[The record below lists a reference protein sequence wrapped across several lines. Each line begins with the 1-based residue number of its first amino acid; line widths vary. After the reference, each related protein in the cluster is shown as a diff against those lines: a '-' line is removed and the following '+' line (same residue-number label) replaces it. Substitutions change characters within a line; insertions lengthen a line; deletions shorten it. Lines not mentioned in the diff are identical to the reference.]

1 MPDGQLTPVQFE
13 VMEAIW
19 AAEAAEGRGASV
31 AEIWQVISSQRSVG
45 RTTILNLVDRLE
57 KRGWLTRDDA
67 DGTARY
73 RTAVPRDQAA
83 AELAGEFVTD
93 FFGGS
98 ASSLMM
104 SLLGSQKLGK
114 DEIARLRQLLDQA
127 GDSGKKPGRK

>member
-31 AEIWQVISSQRSVG
+31 AEIWQAISSQRSVG

-67 DGTARY
+67 EGTARY
-73 RTAVPRDQAA
+73 GTAVPREQAA
-83 AELAGEFVTD
+83 AELAGEFVSD

-127 GDSGKKPGRK
+127 GDTGKKPGRK

>member
-1 MPDGQLTPVQFE
+1 MPEGQLTPVQFE

-19 AAEAAEGRGASV
+19 AAEASEGHGASV
-31 AEIWQVISSQRSVG
+31 AEIWQAISTQRPVG

-73 RTAVPRDQAA
+73 RTAVPREQAA
-83 AELAGEFVTD
+83 AKLADEFVTD

-98 ASSLMM
+98 ATSLMM
-104 SLLGSQKLGK
+104 SLLGSQKLDH
-114 DEIARLRQLLDQA
+114 DEIARLRKLLNQVDDKGQ
-127 GDSGKKPGRK
+127 KPGRK

>member
-19 AAEAAEGRGASV
+19 AAEAAGGRGASV
-31 AEIWQVISSQRSVG
+31 AEIWQTISSQRSVG

-67 DGTARY
+67 DRTARY
-73 RTAVPRDQAA
+73 RAAVPRDQAA
-83 AELAGEFVTD
+83 SELAGEFVTD

-98 ASSLMM
+98 ATSLML
-104 SLLGSQKLGK
+104 SLLGSNQLDR
-114 DEIARLRQLLDQA
+114 DEIARLRKLLDQA
-127 GDSGKKPGRK
+127 GDNGPKPGRK

>member
-31 AEIWQVISSQRSVG
+31 AEIWQAISGQRSVG

-73 RTAVPRDQAA
+73 CTAVPRDQAA

-114 DEIARLRQLLDQA
+114 DEISRLRQLLDQA
-127 GDSGKKPGRK
+127 GDTGQKPGRK